1 MISSRDA
8 RSCASSSALYV
19 LPPSLSLVRA
29 ILVSPYHC
37 FSLLILRRQPIS
49 GNGPRMPAEF
59 GDDCIAGGD
68 AHVIDAGAAATGDL
82 ARFCDE
88 AIAELARLDES
99 DLALRRHDAL
109 VVRVA

>member
-8 RSCASSSALYV
+8 RSCASSSAV

-37 FSLLILRRQPIS
+37 FSLLILRRQPVS
-49 GNGPRMPAEF
+49 GHDPRMPAEF

-68 AHVIDAGAAATGDL
+68 AHVIDAGAAATRDL
-82 ARFCDE
+82 AGLCDE
-88 AIAELARLDES
+88 AIAELAWLDEG
-99 DLALRRHDAL
+99 DLA
-109 VVRVA
+109 